1 LAAIPND
8 LSMKQVLLYFFVFI
22 LTFCS
27 CDNGVDKSLISDA
40 EKLTSPNG
48 QFTLYRY
55 FIESPMAFGSGFSV
69 IKVLDSKDKCDYTDR
84 NFFRLDNNSP
94 FFIKWKN
101 NDTLIVKC
109 LTDGGELSDKQ
120 PIRREIKKW
129 KDWTFEVEYYSMYST
144 AAEVIFPFDSY
155 TIANNFIT
163 FKSKKDTL
171 TFKKDEVQISLDT
184 NNIFLTQFKVDTF
197 NSKLGLAFSH
207 YDFQNNYNQNDFLKQ
222 QSFVKV
228 NP

>member
-1 LAAIPND
+1 
-8 LSMKQVLLYFFVFI
+8 MKQLSLYFFVI
-22 LTFCS
+22 IVTFCS

-55 FIESPMAFGSGFSV
+55 FIGSSMAFGSGFSV
-69 IKVLDSKDKCDYTDR
+69 IKILDSKNKCDYTDR
-84 NFFRLDNNSP
+84 DFFSLNNDSP

-101 NDTLIVKC
+101 NDTVIVKC
-109 LTDGGELSDKQ
+109 LIVGGDLSDKQ
-120 PIRREIKKW
+120 PLRREIKKW

-144 AAEVIFPFDSY
+144 TAEVIFPFDSY
-155 TIANNFIT
+155 SISDSFIT

-171 TFKKDEVQISLDT
+171 TFNNDEVQISLDT
-184 NNIFLTQFKVDTF
+184 NNIFLTEFKVDTF
-197 NSKLGLAFSH
+197 NSKLGLALSH
-207 YDFQNNYNQNDFLKQ
+207 YNFQNNYNQNDFLKQ

-228 NP
+228 KP